1 MIELLKQYIGN
12 WGYKPSEKGSVKL
25 VVIQPTTFCN
35 LDCDYCYLPDRQLKY
50 KLSLELIEPIFRNIF
65 ASDLID
71 SRGFTIVW
79 HAGEPLTVPISFYTA
94 AIQIVD
100 KLNQEIN
107 TTPYQIEHSLQTN
120 ATMLTQD
127 WCDFIKEYDLRI
139 GVSIDGPDFIHDA
152 HRKTRTGKGTHA
164 STMRGIKLLQNNQ
177 IPFSVIAVLSDI
189 SLNYPDEIFDFFLEN
204 NIRYVGF
211 NIEEIE
217 GTNRSS
223 SLQNNGVDE
232 RYRNFMQRF
241 YGRVKEAETLLQVR
255 EFDDLYS
262 LICQKY
268 SFQGQFTPFTMI
280 NIAHNGDFSTF
291 SPELLS
297 MKSDV
302 YGDFILGN
310 ITRHDLRSI
319 DQTDKFKTLDRDI
332 QAGVKMCQK
341 TCPYF
346 SLCGGG
352 APANKY
358 YENGTFRSAETMYCR
373 YTKKIIA
380 DIILEDL
387 EKQLGIV

>member
-1 MIELLKQYIGN
+1 
-12 WGYKPSEKGSVKL
+12 
-25 VVIQPTTFCN
+25 
-35 LDCDYCYLPDRQLKY
+35 LPDRQLKY

-71 SRGFTIVW
+71 LRGFTIVW

-94 AIQIVD
+94 AIQIID

-107 TTPYQIEHSLQTN
+107 PNPYQIEHSLQTN
-120 ATMLTQD
+120 ATMITQE

-152 HRKTRTGKGTHA
+152 HRRTRTGKGTHA

-189 SLNYPDEIFDFFLEN
+189 SLDYPDEIFDFFLEN
-204 NIRYVGF
+204 KIRYVGF

-241 YGRVKEAETLLQVR
+241 YGRVKEAENLLQVR

-310 ITRHDLRSI
+310 ITQHDLRSI
-319 DQTDKFKTLDRDI
+319 DQTDKFKKLDRDI

-358 YENGTFRSAETMYCR
+358 YENGTFRSTETIYCR

-380 DIILEDL
+380 DIILEAL